1 MQIKP
6 VKENS
11 GNSNGSAFSLHSV
24 PSSRLLFFSDPPPQE
39 AASPQDLVSRGLAA
53 ISPVTALRA
62 TRMWLSETV
71 HVALPDVYIATAV

>member
-6 VKENS
+6 VREKS

-24 PSSRLLFFSDPPPQE
+24 PSSRLIFFSDPPQG

-62 TRMWLSETV
+62 TRMWREETNYG
-71 HVALPDVYIATAV
+71 ALPDL